1 MRLLLEEPIRMRA
14 ETRGLDELAGA
25 SEWLTKLEWGFT
37 ESKDVCVD
45 FDITVN
51 GKAHEAVLI
60 YPALFPQAPAYVR
73 PRKPDEPWSAHQY
86 PSTGTLCLE
95 WGPDN
100 WHPGVTGAD
109 LVVSTHKLLAYE
121 KFGPFIGAAAPS
133 RHELTLGQ
141 RVRYESQ
148 RFLITQQLQA
158 ALEASPRTAPIPLAV
173 GTLHRRPELVA
184 VATQLGDEALPTLLG
199 VPKEISDP
207 AATSSWV
214 RKGFVVWCDEW
225 GSLPKIVKGQ
235 AVLREFLKAKGCWPW
250 PSDEP
255 QSGFLLLADEQRR
268 LRSFAIA
275 ANTEGSTIFEY
286 FPVDCTDKGEVR
298 QPERNATLAQK
309 KVAIVGLGS
318 VGSKVAVSLARSG
331 ITRFLLIDDDIL
343 KPSNLTR
350 NQLDWSSIGYD
361 KVDAVQSAIN
371 LIHPAAEAACR
382 TFRFAGQESS
392 SYNTTVLEQIAGCDL
407 VIDAT
412 ASPKVFSSIAAIC
425 TRRKVAV
432 VWGEVFAGG
441 IGALMARCL
450 PGFDADP
457 LEIRR
462 AIHAYLVSMPD
473 APFQH
478 AQAYDTDVDDE
489 VFVAGDAEV
498 SALSASLTQF
508 AIDALVGTEAPRFP
522 NAAYLFGYQKAWIF
536 EAPFD
541 THPIACPRA
550 AEGPEIPTDSQESV
564 SALKELIT
572 VFGAKKC

>member
-14 ETRGLDELAGA
+14 EARGLDELAG
-25 SEWLTKLEWGFT
+25 SSGWLTRMEWGFT
-37 ESKDVCVD
+37 ETKDVCVD
-45 FDITVN
+45 FDITINDKV
-51 GKAHEAVLI
+51 HEAVLV

-73 PRKPDEPWSAHQY
+73 PRKSDESWSAHQY

-100 WHPGVTGAD
+100 WYPGVTGAD
-109 LVVSTHKLLAYE
+109 LVISTHKLLAYE
-121 KFGPFIGAAAPS
+121 KFGPAIGLVAPS
-133 RHELTLGQ
+133 RHKLTLGQ
-141 RVRYESQ
+141 RVRSENL
-148 RFLITQQLQA
+148 RFLITQELQT
-158 ALEASPRTAPIPLAV
+158 ALEASPRTTPVALAV
-173 GTLHRRPELVA
+173 GTLHRRPEFVA
-184 VATQLGDEALPTLLG
+184 VATQLGDEASPTQLG
-199 VPKEISDP
+199 VPKELSDP
-207 AATSSWV
+207 AAASSWI

-225 GSLPKIVKGQ
+225 ASLPKVVKYQ
-235 AVLREFLKAKGCWPW
+235 AVLREYLQTKGCWPW
-250 PSDEP
+250 PNDEL
-255 QSGFLLLADEQRR
+255 QSGFLLLADEQLR
-268 LRSFAIA
+268 LRPIAVA
-275 ANTEGSTIFEY
+275 ANTEGSTVFDY
-286 FPVDCTDKGEVR
+286 FPVDCTDSQIR
-298 QPERNATLAQK
+298 QPERNASLAKK

-350 NQLDWSSIGYD
+350 NQLDWSSMGYD
-361 KVDAVQSAIN
+361 KVDAVQSAIQ
-371 LIHPAAEAACR
+371 LIHPAAEVACR

-392 SYNTTVLEQIAGCDL
+392 SYNTTVLEQIAACDL

-425 TRRKVAV
+425 IRRKVPV

-441 IGALMARCL
+441 IGALMARSL

-462 AIHAYLVSMPD
+462 AIHAYLAGVPE

-478 AQAYDTDVDDE
+478 AQAYDAEAHDE

-508 AIDALVGTEAPRFP
+508 AIDALVGATEPRFP
-522 NAAYLFGYQKAWIF
+522 NSAYLFGYQKAWIF

-541 THPIACPRA
+541 THPIPCPRA
-550 AEGPEIPTDSQESV
+550 AAGHDVPADSQESAL
-564 SALKELIT
+564 ALKELIT
-572 VFGAKKC
+572 VFDAK

>member
-14 ETRGLDELAGA
+14 ETRGLDELASSSG
-25 SEWLTKLEWGFT
+25 WLTKLEWGFT
-37 ESKDVCVD
+37 EAKDVCVD

-51 GKAHEAVLI
+51 DKVHEAVLV

-73 PRKPDEPWSAHQY
+73 PRKPDESWSAHQY

-100 WHPGVTGAD
+100 WHSGVTGAD

-121 KFGPFIGAAAPS
+121 KFGPVIGVATPS
-133 RHELTLGQ
+133 RHKLTLGQ
-141 RVRYESQ
+141 RIRSECL

-158 ALEASPRTAPIPLAV
+158 ALEASSRTTPIPLAV
-173 GTLHRRPELVA
+173 GTLYRRSEFVA
-184 VATQLGDEALPTLLG
+184 VATQLGDEASPTELG
-199 VPKEISDP
+199 VPKELSDP
-207 AATSSWV
+207 AAASSWI

-225 GSLPKIVKGQ
+225 TSLPKVINDQ

-250 PSDEP
+250 PDDEER
-255 QSGFLLLADEQRR
+255 SGFLLLADAQLR
-268 LRSFAIA
+268 LRPISVA
-275 ANTEGSTIFEY
+275 ANTDGSAVFDY
-286 FPVDCTDKGEVR
+286 FPVDCTDKGQVR
-298 QPERNATLAQK
+298 QPERNATLTRK

-318 VGSKVAVSLARSG
+318 VGSKIAVSLARSG
-331 ITRFLLIDDDIL
+331 VTRFLLIDDDIL

-350 NQLDWSSIGYD
+350 NQLDWSSMGYD
-361 KVDAVQSAIN
+361 KVDGVQGAIQ
-371 LIHPAAEAACR
+371 LIFPAAEVACR

-392 SYNTTVLEQIAGCDL
+392 SYNTTVLEQIAACDL

-412 ASPKVFSSIAAIC
+412 ANPKVFSSIAAIC

-441 IGALMARCL
+441 IGALMARSL
-450 PGFDADP
+450 PGFDAEP
-457 LEIRR
+457 LGIRS
-462 AIHAYLVSMPD
+462 AIHAYLAGMPA

-478 AQAYDTDVDDE
+478 AQAYDAEEDDE

-508 AIDALVGTEAPRFP
+508 AIDALVGADTPRFP
-522 NAAYLFGYQKAWIF
+522 NSAYLFGYQKAWIF

-541 THPIACPRA
+541 THPITCPRA
-550 AEGPEIPTDSQESV
+550 TEGPEVPVDSEEAV
-564 SALKELIT
+564 SALRELITT
-572 VFGAKKC
+572 VFGAK